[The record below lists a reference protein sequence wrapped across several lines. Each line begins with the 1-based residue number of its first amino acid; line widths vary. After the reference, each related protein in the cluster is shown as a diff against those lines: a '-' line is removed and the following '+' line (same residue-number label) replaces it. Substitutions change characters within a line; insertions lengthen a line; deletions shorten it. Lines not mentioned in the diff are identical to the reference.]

1 MDKKLL
7 AALSNLSI
15 ALQEISDSLDGINRT
30 KETSNSS
37 IVEAF
42 KSLDINEQLKSID
55 EGVKKIQEDNKQIV
69 KTQKQ
74 ILSQVSKPAATTKEN
89 SLINTKDQRGIKDGV
104 SLILLIAGGVLAI
117 GLAFKLIG
125 TVDFKSVI
133 ALSLSLPL
141 IAFAFEKVAKV
152 KSDIKSLAI
161 VNFGLIMMAGTMVI
175 VSKLLNFVTPISADK
190 LVTTVLISGAFVLL
204 SDSIGKIS
212 QNVEGINVRNLWKL
226 PLVLL
231 AASAAIAASS
241 WILQWVKPVGF
252 LQMVT
257 VVFIA
262 GSFAIVALSIDKLVD
277 GIKSVDVKSL
287 WKLPLVLIATS
298 AAIAASSW
306 ILQWVK
312 PVGFNQLLTV
322 IMISSAFA
330 VLSFGLGKLV
340 KAMDKIS
347 LKGVA
352 LLPLVLVG
360 VSLAITGSSYI
371 LSKIVPISFPQALTT
386 ILIAA
391 TFTILSYGLPK
402 VVDAV
407 SKIKI
412 KDIPM
417 IPLVLIAMSAA
428 ILGSSYLFSKVQ
440 TVPFGTLV
448 NIAFQSIAL
457 TVVAIAIGFAMSI
470 LDKLGISPSSK
481 ALMGGVSIVIIAT
494 TLMTSSL
501 IISLGQYSVYPDL
514 SWTLNMAASM
524 LIFGAGMARIAS
536 TIGLPALII
545 GGIGILVIAGTILAT
560 DAILSNG
567 EYKVYPTLPWVL
579 GVGASLTAFG
589 LVMVASAFG
598 IIALAI
604 GYLSIS
610 LIANSIVKVANI
622 LSGGEYGKYPSLSW
636 ILGVG
641 LSLGAFGTI
650 MVASGIGIIALGLGY
665 LSIKMIANS
674 IVETSQILSN
684 GKFTG
689 GPSLGWALGTSVLLT
704 TFGMS
709 MMLLGGF
716 VAGTLGLGYVAL
728 LAGKSALKVI
738 AQSIVDASFILSNG
752 NYKDGPTKEW
762 AEGVALSI
770 GAFAPVYK
778 TLTSKGLL
786 GAIFGGG
793 GSSPAKMKQAIV
805 TISEGIITAAQ
816 FFSKNTV
823 AFKNGPPVE
832 WAEGVGLSIRAFA
845 PVFEALAKNKSWFS
859 SGLDMDEMVNAVHG
873 ISQGII
879 TSAEIFNQNRTTF
892 GGTYPSVSWAEGVG
906 LAIRAFNPVIEYAA
920 SISGITSNVDSDWLY
935 KNIKFFAKAM
945 VETANILSGNYEGSR
960 GKPNYNNIIPDNYTQ
975 TLTSLYSSFYKL
987 VSDKKIA
994 SLDSDNFGVFYAMA
1008 GSISNTSII
1017 LSKGNYKLIP
1027 LDYMTNLTSNIIQYS
1042 KLLSYLKGTNESE
1055 TKLLGLVTISRAS
1068 DITRMA
1074 SDYDKLANSIQNL
1087 SGAIQSIDVERIT
1100 ALKTLTGSIVLMSLM
1115 DSDQFNSMMD
1125 SLESKARI
1133 FVDVINDMENGV
1145 SGKEISINAGGAK
1158 QSGPTMQ
1165 DVVNV
1170 MSRMDAK
1177 LGQLV
1182 SYSSSISLKIN
1193 EIKTNKGIKGK

>member
-1 MDKKLL
+1 MDKQLL

-15 ALQEISDSLDGINRT
+15 ALQEISDSLDSINKT

-74 ILSQVSKPAATTKEN
+74 ILSQVSKPSATTKEN
-89 SLINTKDQRGIKDGV
+89 SLINTKDQKGIKDGV

-141 IAFAFEKVAKV
+141 IAFAFEKVAKI
-152 KSDIKSLAI
+152 KSDIKSLTI

-175 VSKLLNFVTPISADK
+175 VSKLLSFVTPISLDK
-190 LVTTVLISGAFVLL
+190 LITTVLISGAFVLL
-204 SDSIGKIS
+204 SASIGKIS

-231 AASAAIAASS
+231 AASAAIA
-241 WILQWVKPVGF
+241 
-252 LQMVT
+252 T
-257 VVFIA
+257 
-262 GSFAIVALSIDKLVD
+262 
-277 GIKSVDVKSL
+277 
-287 WKLPLVLIATS
+287 
-298 AAIAASSW
+298 SSW

-322 IMISSAFA
+322 IMISAAFA

-340 KAMDKIS
+340 KAMDKI
-347 LKGVA
+347 LKNYAEVVA

-386 ILIAA
+386 ILIAS

-440 TVPFGTLV
+440 TVPFGTLI
-448 NIAFQSIAL
+448 NIALQSIAL

-470 LDKLGISPSSK
+470 LDKLGISHQRDGLPSK

-524 LIFGAGMARIAS
+524 LIFGAGMAIIGAS
-536 TIGLPALII
+536 TTAATEVLPALII

-567 EYKVYPTLPWVL
+567 EYKIYPTLPWVL
-579 GVGASLTAFG
+579 GVGASLTTFG
-589 LVMVASAFG
+589 LVMAASAFG

-622 LSGGEYGKYPSLSW
+622 LNGGEYGKYPSLSW

-709 MMLLGGF
+709 MMLLGAF

-778 TLTSKGLL
+778 TLTSKG
-786 GAIFGGG
+786 GG

-823 AFKNGPPVE
+823 SFKNGPPVE
-832 WAEGVGLSIRAFA
+832 WAEGVGLSIRAFT
-845 PVFEALAKNKSWFS
+845 PVFESLAKNKSWFS

-879 TSAEIFNQNRTTF
+879 TSAEIFNQNRTIF
-892 GGTYPSVSWAEGVG
+892 GGTYPSVEWAEGVG

-920 SISGITSNVDSDWLY
+920 SISGITSNVSSDWLY
-935 KNIKFFAKAM
+935 KNITFFAKAM

-1125 SLESKARI
+1125 SLESKAKI

>member
-7 AALSNLSI
+7 DALNNLSV
-15 ALQEISDSLDGINRT
+15 ALQAISDSLDESNRT
-30 KETSNSS
+30 KETTSSS
-37 IVEAF
+37 ITEAF
-42 KSLDINEQLKSID
+42 KSLDITEQLKSID
-55 EGVKKIQEDNKQIV
+55 EGIKKIQADNKEII

-74 ILSQVSKPAATTKEN
+74 TLSIAQSPTVTDADRKERMTLIQQLKDALKKKSTTTTEGDKIGSLGDPSKKKTIT
-89 SLINTKDQRGIKDGV
+89 DGV
-104 SLILLIAGGVLAI
+104 KMILLIAVGVLAI
-117 GLAFKLIG
+117 GAAFKILG
-125 TVDFKSVI
+125 QVDFKTVI
-133 ALSLSLPL
+133 ALAIAMPL
-141 IAFAFEKVAKV
+141 LAFAFEKVAN
-152 KSDIKSLAI
+152 IKTNLKDLGTSIL
-161 VNFGLIMMAGTMVI
+161 GLIMMAGALVV
-175 VSKLLNFVTPISADK
+175 VSKILNNVTPISAGK
-190 LVTTVLISGAFVLL
+190 LFTVLFIGAAFVALSFSIKKMVNGIEGVDIKNLWKLPIVLVAASVAITASSWILQLVKPVGFLQLLTVVFIAGAFATLAY
-204 SDSIGKIS
+204 SIGKLAKGVS
-212 QNVEGINVRNLWKL
+212 EVSVKDLWKL
-226 PLVLL
+226 PLVLV
-231 AASAAIAASS
+231 AASAAITASS
-241 WILQWVKPVGF
+241 WILQFVKPVGF
-252 LQMVT
+252 LQ
-257 VVFIA
+257 
-262 GSFAIVALSIDKLVD
+262 
-277 GIKSVDVKSL
+277 
-287 WKLPLVLIATS
+287 
-298 AAIAASSW
+298 
-306 ILQWVK
+306 
-312 PVGFNQLLTV
+312 LLTV
-322 IMISSAFA
+322 IFIAGAFTL
-330 VLSFGLGKLV
+330 LSFGLGKLA
-340 KAMDKIS
+340 KAVSDVS

-352 LLPLVLVG
+352 MMPLVLVG
-360 VSLAITGSSYI
+360 VSIAIAASSHI
-371 LSKIVPISFPQALTT
+371 LSTVKPISFTQALTT
-386 ILIAA
+386 IFIAA
-391 TFTILSYGLPK
+391 TFTIISYGLPRIAQ
-402 VVDAV
+402 AV
-407 SKIKI
+407 KNIG
-412 KDIPM
+412 
-417 IPLVLIAMSAA
+417 LVEAALMPIVLVAIAAA
-428 ILGSSYLFSKVQ
+428 ITASSYLFAEVKVI
-440 TVPFGTLV
+440 PFMTLL
-448 NIAFQSIAL
+448 NIAVQA
-457 TVVAIAIGFAMSI
+457 VVLAVASVVMGAAIWA
-470 LDKLGISPSSK
+470 LDKLKIDPIK
-481 ALMGGVSIVIIAT
+481 ATMGGLSIIIIAT
-494 TLMTSSL
+494 TVMLSSL
-501 IISLGQYSVYPDL
+501 ILSMGTYEKYPSLT
-514 SWTLNMAASM
+514 WTIGTAASM
-524 LIFGAGMARIAS
+524 LAFGIGMA
-536 TIGLPALII
+536 LI
-545 GGIGILVIAGTILAT
+545 GGIKTKMVGVSGIGIPALVIGAIGIAIIAATILAT
-560 DAILSNG
+560 DSILSSG
-567 EYKVYPTLPWVL
+567 TYEKYPSLPWSM
-579 GVGASLTAFG
+579 GVGASIVAFG
-589 LVMVASAFG
+589 AVMAVAGFG
-598 IIALAI
+598 IIAIALGAI
-604 GYLSIS
+604 SIR
-610 LIANSIVKVANI
+610 LIANAIVSTSNI
-622 LSGGEYGKYPSLSW
+622 LSTG
-636 ILGVG
+636 
-641 LSLGAFGTI
+641 
-650 MVASGIGIIALGLGY
+650 
-665 LSIKMIANS
+665 N
-674 IVETSQILSN
+674 
-684 GKFTG
+684 FTG
-689 GPSLGWALGTSVLLT
+689 GPSIGWAVGTSVLIATYGAALMT
-704 TFGMS
+704 LGAFIGGTF
-709 MMLLGGF
+709 
-716 VAGTLGLGYVAL
+716 GLGYLAL
-728 LAGKSALKVI
+728 LAGASAVNVV
-738 AQSIVDASFILSNG
+738 AQSIVDASYILSSG

-823 AFKNGPPVE
+823 SFKNGPPVE
-832 WAEGVGLSIRAFA
+832 WAEGVGLSIRAFT
-845 PVFEALAKNKSWFS
+845 PVFESLAKNKSWFS

-879 TSAEIFNQNRTTF
+879 TSAEIFNQNRTIF
-892 GGTYPSVSWAEGVG
+892 GGTYPSVEWAEGVG

-920 SISGITSNVDSDWLY
+920 SISGITSNVSSDWLY
-935 KNIKFFAKAM
+935 KNITFFAKAM

-1125 SLESKARI
+1125 SLESKAKI

>member
-190 LVTTVLISGAFVLL
+190 LITTILISGAFVLL
-204 SDSIGKIS
+204 SASIGKIS

-226 PLVLL
+226 PLILL

-252 LQMVT
+252 LQMLS

-262 GSFAIVALSIDKLVD
+262 GAFAIVSVSIGKLASDVKN
-277 GIKSVDVKSL
+277 IDVKSL

-298 AAIAASSW
+298 AAIAASSF

-312 PVGFNQLLTV
+312 PVGFNQLMTV
-322 IMISSAFA
+322 IMISAAFA

-340 KAMDKIS
+340 KSMDKIS

-412 KDIPM
+412 KDVPM
-417 IPLVLIAMSAA
+417 IPLALIAMSAA
-428 ILGSSYLFSKVQ
+428 ILGSSYLFAKVQ
-440 TVPFGTLV
+440 IVPFGTLI
-448 NIAFQSIAL
+448 NIALQSIAL
-457 TVVAIAIGFAMSI
+457 SVVAITVGFAMSI
-470 LDKLGISPSSK
+470 LDKLGMIGNSPTK
-481 ALMGGVSIVIIAT
+481 ALMGGISIVIIAT

-501 IISLGQYSVYPDL
+501 IISLGQYSIYPDL
-514 SWTLNMAASM
+514 SWTFNMAASM
-524 LIFGAGMARIAS
+524 LIFGAGMSI
-536 TIGLPALII
+536 IGSSIIGNPLHLPALII

-560 DAILSNG
+560 DAILSKGDYNI
-567 EYKVYPTLPWVL
+567 YPTLPWVL
-579 GVGASLTAFG
+579 GVGGSLTAFG
-589 LVMVASAFG
+589 LVMAASAFG
-598 IIALAI
+598 IIALSI
-604 GYLSIS
+604 GY
-610 LIANSIVKVANI
+610 
-622 LSGGEYGKYPSLSW
+622 
-636 ILGVG
+636 
-641 LSLGAFGTI
+641 F
-650 MVASGIGIIALGLGY
+650 
-665 LSIKMIANS
+665 SIKMIANS
-674 IVETSQILSN
+674 IVETSKILSS
-684 GKFTG
+684 GTFTG
-689 GPSLGWALGTSVLLT
+689 GPSLGWTIGTSVLLT

-709 MMLLGGF
+709 MMVLGGF
-716 VAGTLGLGYVAL
+716 IAGTLGLGYVAL
-728 LAGKSALKVI
+728 LAGRSALKVI
-738 AQSIVDASFILSNG
+738 SQSIVDASFILSNG

-793 GSSPAKMKQAIV
+793 GSSPAKMRQAIV

-845 PVFEALAKNKSWFS
+845 PVFESLAKNKSWFS

>member
-15 ALQEISDSLDGINRT
+15 ALQEISDSLDDINKT
-30 KETSNSS
+30 KESSNSS

-42 KSLDINEQLKSID
+42 KSLDIGEQLKSID
-55 EGVKKIQEDNKQIV
+55 KGVKKIQEDNKQII

-74 ILSQVSKPAATTKEN
+74 ILSQVNKPTATTKEPG
-89 SLINTKDQRGIKDGV
+89 LINTKDQKGIKDGV

-125 TVDFKSVI
+125 SVDFKSVI

-152 KSDIKSLAI
+152 KSNIKSLTIA
-161 VNFGLIMMAGTMVI
+161 NLGLIMMAGAMVI
-175 VSKLLNFVTPISADK
+175 VSKLLSFITPISVDK
-190 LVTTVLISGAFVLL
+190 LLTTILISGAFVLI
-204 SDSIGKIS
+204 STSIGKIS
-212 QNVEGINVRNLWKL
+212 KNFEGVSIKNLWKL
-226 PLVLL
+226 PLVLI
-231 AASAAIAASS
+231 AASSAIAASS
-241 WILQWVKPVGF
+241 WILQWIKPVGY
-252 LQMVT
+252 LQMIT
-257 VVFIA
+257 VIFIA
-262 GSFAIVALSIDKLVD
+262 SAFAIISLNIDKLVG
-277 GIKSVDVKSL
+277 GIKNVDAKSL
-287 WKLPLVLIATS
+287 WKLPLVLIASS
-298 AAIAASSW
+298 AAITASSW

-312 PVGFNQLLTV
+312 PVGFNQLLTI
-322 IMISSAFA
+322 IMISAAFA

-371 LSKIVPISFPQALTT
+371 LSKIVPITFPQALTT

-391 TFTILSYGLPK
+391 TFTVLSYGLPK
-402 VVDAV
+402 IIDAV
-407 SKIKI
+407 SKIKLR
-412 KDIPM
+412 DIPI

-440 TVPFGTLV
+440 IIPFGTLI
-448 NIAFQSIAL
+448 NIALQSISL
-457 TVVAIAIGFAMSI
+457 TVVAIAIGFAMWT
-470 LDKLGISPSSK
+470 LDKLGITPAK
-481 ALMGGVSIVIIAT
+481 ALMGGVSIVVIAT
-494 TLMTSSL
+494 ALMTSSL
-501 IISLGQYSVYPDL
+501 IISLGQYSIYPNL
-514 SWTLNMAASM
+514 SWTLNIAASM
-524 LIFGAGMARIAS
+524 LIFGAGMGIIGAS
-536 TIGLPALII
+536 TIGVPALIM
-545 GGIGILVIAGTILAT
+545 GGIGILIIAGTILAT
-560 DAILSNG
+560 DKILS
-567 EYKVYPTLPWVL
+567 K
-579 GVGASLTAFG
+579 
-589 LVMVASAFG
+589 G
-598 IIALAI
+598 I
-604 GYLSIS
+604 Y
-610 LIANSIVKVANI
+610 NI
-622 LSGGEYGKYPSLSW
+622 YPSLSW

-641 LSLGAFGTI
+641 SSLSAFGLVMAASAFGI
-650 MVASGIGIIALGLGY
+650 VA
-665 LSIKMIANS
+665 LSIGYFSIKLIANS
-674 IVETSQILSN
+674 IVETSKILSN
-684 GKFTG
+684 GIFTG
-689 GPSLGWALGTSVLLT
+689 GPSLGWSIGTSALLT

-709 MMLLGGF
+709 MMAIGGF

-738 AQSIVDASFILSNG
+738 AQSIVDASFILSSG

-793 GSSPAKMKQAIV
+793 GSSPSKMRQAIV

-832 WAEGVGLSIRAFA
+832 WSEGVGLSIRAFA
-845 PVFEALAKNKSWFS
+845 PVFESLSKNKSWFS
-859 SGLDMDEMVNAVHG
+859 SGLDMGEMVNAVLG

-879 TSAEIFNQNRTTF
+879 VSAQIFNQNRTTF
-892 GGTYPSVSWAEGVG
+892 GGTYPTVEWAEGVG

-920 SISGITSNVDSDWLY
+920 SAASITSNVDSNWLY
-935 KNIKFFAKAM
+935 KNITFFAKAM

-975 TLTSLYSSFYKL
+975 TLTSLYGSFYKL
-987 VSDKKIA
+987 VSDKKMA
-994 SLDSDNFGVFYAMA
+994 NLDSDNFGVFYSMA
-1008 GSISNTSII
+1008 ESISKTSIV
-1017 LSKGNYKLIP
+1017 LSRGNYKLIP
-1027 LDYMTNLTSNIIQYS
+1027 LDYIGNLTNNIIQYS
-1042 KLLSYLKGTNESE
+1042 KLLNYLRGTNESE

-1074 SDYDKLANSIQNL
+1074 DDYDKLANSIQNL

-1125 SLESKARI
+1125 SLESKAKI

-1145 SGKEISINAGGAK
+1145 SGKEISINAGGTK
-1158 QSGPTMQ
+1158 PSGPTMQ